1 MGLPSEI
8 ADLIERFD
16 RNLETYKGGQYNE
29 AQLRQDFLNPFL
41 GALGWDM
48 TNKAGYAE
56 AYRDVIHEDAIKI
69 GGATKAPDYCFRIGS
84 VKKFFVEAKKPS
96 VNLKDDVSPAFQLR
110 RYAWSA
116 KLPLSILTD
125 FEEFAVYDCRIKPV
139 QTDKA
144 STGRVL
150 YFTYKDYPAKWDELV
165 NIFSREAVLK
175 GSFDKYAE
183 SSKLKKGTAT
193 VDDAFLTE
201 IEDWRDMLA
210 KNIALRNTDF
220 TTRELNFAVQRT
232 IDRIV
237 FLRICEDRGI
247 EEYGRLQTQ
256 LNGTNVYKRLV
267 QLFSQADDR
276 YNSGLFHFQRE
287 KERHEEPDKLTPNI
301 SIDDKPLKDIINRLY
316 YPESPY
322 EFSVLSADI
331 LGQVYEQFL
340 GKVIRL
346 TAGHQ
351 AKVEEKP
358 EVRKAGGVYYTPKYI
373 VDYIVKNTVGQ
384 LLNPPLEKGGKGGFE
399 SSDVNPPQSPFAKGG
414 NSITPKEAAKLR
426 ILDPACGSGSFL
438 LGAYQYL
445 LDWHRDWYV
454 SDDPKKWCAAK
465 NPPLYQAQG
474 GDYHLTTSEKK
485 RILLNNIY
493 GVDID
498 FQSVEVTKLSLL
510 LKVLEGENN
519 QTLANQ
525 LKMFHE
531 RALPDLG
538 DNIKCGN
545 SLIGPDFY
553 QQQTMLD
560 DEDRYR
566 VNVFD
571 WEKEFP
577 LIFPASSRA
586 GEGQSNK
593 PPRPQGEGRGEGGFD
608 AVIGNPPWGAEY
620 NQDEKEYLRTK
631 YENIHVRTPE
641 SFNYF
646 VGQMWICTQQRG
658 LVGLI
663 MPSSFLNQHEFWKT
677 RKLLVESSAIYRIA
691 NLGDGVFQKVTAPSC
706 VIVFGG
712 DKTKKKSIYL
722 DLRSEERTNLPTSL
736 VEEQCGQDASQ
747 IGRDSD
753 AFILQ
758 VRGGMKIIQKCY
770 HWPTLRD
777 IAEDVATGISS
788 GLDSAFVHKQED
800 IKRLKLEKD
809 LLRKLIIGR
818 EINRYS
824 LTPTS
829 SKQIIYTT
837 RDIKIQDYPNCYAVL
852 AKYRDRLSKRVETAS
867 GIIPW
872 FTLYRPRRK
881 KLFDEPKILI
891 RQTADRI
898 LASVD
903 YEKWYCLKSA
913 IIVQLKENSAIKYEY
928 LLAVLN
934 SRLINFLYD
943 DLVGEQ
949 ARVFPEVKP
958 VQLFKLPIRT
968 INFTD
973 RTDKVRHDKMV
984 SLVDQMLSLNKQLSA
999 AKTNH
1004 EKTALQRQ
1012 INATD
1017 QQIDQLVYELYGLT
1031 EEEIKIVEVRK

>member
-1 MGLPSEI
+1 MGLPKEI
-8 ADLIERFD
+8 AELIERFD
-16 RNLETYKGGQYNE
+16 RNLDNYKSGQYNE
-29 AQLRQDFLNPFL
+29 AQLRQDFLNPLL

-84 VKKFFVEAKKPS
+84 VKKFFVEAKKPA

-193 VDDAFLTE
+193 VDDAFLNE
-201 IEDWRDMLA
+201 IEDWRDLLA
-210 KNIALRNTDF
+210 RNIAIRNPDLSQ
-220 TTRELNFAVQRT
+220 RELNFAVQRT

-373 VDYIVKNTVGQ
+373 VDYIVKNTVGK
-384 LLNPPLEKGGKGGFE
+384 LVEDKK
-399 SSDVNPPQSPFAKGG
+399 
-414 NSITPKEAAKLR
+414 PKEVEKLN

-445 LDWHRDWYV
+445 LDWHLKWYIENEPDKWAKAKQP
-454 SDDPKKWCAAK
+454 SIYQGPSPDPHTPNW
-465 NPPLYQAQG
+465 N
-474 GDYHLTTSEKK
+474 LTTSEKK

-498 FQSVEVTKLSLL
+498 SQAVEVTKLSLL
-510 LKVLEGENN
+510 LKVLEGESN

-525 LKMFHE
+525 LRMFHE

-545 SLIGPDFY
+545 SLVGPDFY

-560 DEDRYR
+560 DEERYR

-571 WEKEFP
+571 WDKEFSA
-577 LIFPASSRA
+577 ITKA
-586 GEGQSNK
+586 
-593 PPRPQGEGRGEGGFD
+593 GGFD
-608 AVIGNPPWGAEY
+608 AVIGNPPYVRQESLSDFKDYFASHYEAFDGVADLYAYMMERSV
-620 NQDEKEYLRTK
+620 KLLR
-631 YENIHVRTPE
+631 EGGRF
-641 SFNYF
+641 SFI
-646 VGQMWICTQQRG
+646 VS
-658 LVGLI
+658 
-663 MPSSFLNQHEFWKT
+663 SSFLRTTYGEPLRRTLKKHAAVLRIVDFGGLPVFANAKDTYVCIPLFTKGKQPARVEVTKIPSLEIRDLNEYVTDNSFKIPHDRLSLDAWALKSDAEAAVFDKVMKAGKPLGEYVDRKFFRGVTTGLNEAFVIDSAT
-677 RKLLVESSAIYRIA
+677 RKALISRDKRSAELIKPLLGGENIKHYFVEPPDLWLIFTRR
-691 NLGDGVFQKVTAPSC
+691 GV
-706 VIVFGG
+706 
-712 DKTKKKSIYL
+712 D
-722 DLRSEERTNLPTSL
+722 
-736 VEEQCGQDASQ
+736 
-747 IGRDSD
+747 
-753 AFILQ
+753 
-758 VRGGMKIIQKCY
+758 
-770 HWPTLRD
+770 
-777 IAEDVATGISS
+777 
-788 GLDSAFVHKQED
+788 
-800 IKRLKLEKD
+800 
-809 LLRKLIIGR
+809 
-818 EINRYS
+818 INRYPAIREHLVKYKAD
-824 LTPTS
+824 LTP
-829 SKQIIYTT
+829 
-837 RDIKIQDYPNCYAVL
+837 
-852 AKYRDRLSKRVETAS
+852 
-867 GIIPW
+867 
-872 FTLYRPRRK
+872 
-881 KLFDEPKILI
+881 
-891 RQTADRI
+891 
-898 LASVD
+898 
-903 YEKWYCLKSA
+903 
-913 IIVQLKENSAIKYEY
+913 
-928 LLAVLN
+928 
-934 SRLINFLYD
+934 
-943 DLVGEQ
+943 
-949 ARVFPEVKP
+949 
-958 VQLFKLPIRT
+958 
-968 INFTD
+968 
-973 RTDKVRHDKMV
+973 
-984 SLVDQMLSLNKQLSA
+984 
-999 AKTNH
+999 
-1004 EKTALQRQ
+1004 
-1012 INATD
+1012 
-1017 QQIDQLVYELYGLT
+1017 
-1031 EEEIKIVEVRK
+1031 